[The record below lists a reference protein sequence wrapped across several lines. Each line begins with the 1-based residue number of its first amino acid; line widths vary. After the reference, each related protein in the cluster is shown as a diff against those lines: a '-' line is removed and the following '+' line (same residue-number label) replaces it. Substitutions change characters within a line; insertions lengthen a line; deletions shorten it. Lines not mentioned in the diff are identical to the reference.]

1 VAWVAVDH
9 VGGVAEMTRRAQAL
23 TEFDVLSFT
32 PITFGDGT
40 LLGWS
45 ETAGL
50 TMLTFFSYVTVLW
63 WAFRRSDGGGEFIQR
78 LSSVKTEKD
87 AEKAAWFFNIMH
99 YVVRTWPW
107 VVVAVVALVIYPD
120 LEDRELGY
128 PQLMLDFLPAGV
140 LGLVVASLLAAFMS
154 TVSTLI
160 NWSASYM
167 TNDLYA
173 RFMRPHASQKELVTA
188 ARVASVL
195 VTAIAG
201 ITAFYAENIT
211 TVYRL
216 ILAVGTGPGLV
227 LILRWYWWRIN
238 AWAELA
244 AMLAGFI
251 VGLLTSIDMGAFS
264 LRIDDF
270 GLRLMVTAAITLVV
284 WVPIMLLTKPESD
297 EKLDAFYY
305 RVRPGGP
312 GWKRQR
318 ERTGAPPAQDLAKD
332 LQRVCAGLFL
342 LFGLMFGTGGLLFQR
357 WGNAFIM
364 LGMAV
369 VGWLWLRAL
378 GPVESAPPMPEPHTH
393 PV

>member
-1 VAWVAVDH
+1 
-9 VGGVAEMTRRAQAL
+9 
-23 TEFDVLSFT
+23 
-32 PITFGDGT
+32 
-40 LLGWS
+40 
-45 ETAGL
+45 
-50 TMLTFFSYVTVLW
+50 VLW

-78 LSSVKTEKD
+78 LSSVKTEHD

-107 VVVAVVALVIYPD
+107 IVVAVVALVIYPD

-128 PQLMLDFLPAGV
+128 PMLMLDFLPAGV

-173 RFMRPHASQKELVTA
+173 RFMRPQASQKELVSA

-195 VTAIAG
+195 VTAIAA

-251 VGLLTSIDMGAFS
+251 VGLLTSISNPIYS
-264 LRIDDF
+264 LQIEDF
-270 GLRLMVTAAITLVV
+270 GLRLMVTAGITLAI
-284 WVPIMLLTKPESD
+284 WVPVMLLTKPESA
-297 EKLDAFYY
+297 EKLDAFYR

-312 GWKRQR
+312 GWRQQR
-318 ERTGAPPAQDLAKD
+318 IRTGLPPAQDLGKD
-332 LQRVCAGLFL
+332 LLRVCAGMLL
-342 LFGLMFGTGGLLFQR
+342 LFGLMFGVGGVVLAR
-357 WGNAFIM
+357 WGVGIANLAIA
-364 LGMAV
+364 AV
-369 VGWLWLRAL
+369 GFLWLRHL
-378 GPVESAPPMPEPHTH
+378 GPQEIAPATQGPATH